1 MKKGYAIAKNSLKK
15 EFFTSTSAYDRAQ
28 WIPVTEATAYTTVE
42 QAENALK
49 KLYRYGQIQARVVP
63 LEEMNLDFE
72 PIEGRED
79 ELPPEGGEG
88 DLPLGDELGGED
100 DALGGEDDTG
110 DDEDS
115 MDAEQTGEVCPKCEH
130 DPCTCEDNPD
140 EDELNPDDFDG
151 EMSGDMGDDLE
162 GSGDDFDAASDEL
175 DLELGDGEDELEQ
188 EADPRF
194 DGRRLGM
201 ASLSPIGAPRME
213 SAETLKIKDPATTGK
228 DDNALAADNDA
239 KVKIP
244 AGVMSDLSSAS
255 SKFKKEA
262 DLNKTDDA
270 RATFCLTV
278 SGAMDELKSELDA
291 GTVEAVK
298 RASLKLNSFMNAIT
312 VHVPD
317 SVKKFIATG
326 GQKPSL
332 KDMFNAKREERK

>member
-1 MKKGYAIAKNSLKK
+1 MKKGYAIAKNSLKQ
-15 EFFTSTSAYDRAQ
+15 EFFTSTSAYDRAK
-28 WIPVTEATAYTTVE
+28 WIPITEATAYATIE

-63 LEEMNLDFE
+63 LSEMNLDFD

-100 DALGGEDDTG
+100 ELPPEGGEGSG

-115 MDAEQTGEVCPKCEH
+115 MDAEATGEVCPDCEH
-130 DPCTCEDNPD
+130 DPCTCEDKPD
-140 EDELNPDDFDG
+140 EDDLDSDDLEG
-151 EMSGDMGDDLE
+151 EMSGDLGDDVTLGDDEFDGASDDLE
-162 GSGDDFDAASDEL
+162 A
-175 DLELGDGEDELEQ
+175 ELGGELEQ

-201 ASLSPIGAPRME
+201 ASLSPMGGPRME
-213 SAETLKIKDPATTGK
+213 SVETVKVKDPAVTGK
-228 DDNALAADNDA
+228 DGNDFA
-239 KVKIP
+239 SPNDTKVKIP
-244 AGVMSDLSSAS
+244 AGVMSDLSSTSA
-255 SKFKKEA
+255 KFKKEA

-278 SGAMDELKSELDA
+278 SGAMDELKSELED

-298 RASLKLNSFMNAIT
+298 RASLKLNGMMNAIT
-312 VHVPD
+312 THVPD